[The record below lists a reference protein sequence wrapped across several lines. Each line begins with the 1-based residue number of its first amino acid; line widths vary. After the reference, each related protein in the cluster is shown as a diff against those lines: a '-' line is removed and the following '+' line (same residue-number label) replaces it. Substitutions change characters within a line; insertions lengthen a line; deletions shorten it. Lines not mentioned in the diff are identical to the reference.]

1 MDSTDQ
7 EIDARFAEQL
17 DRHLGAHLCPL
28 IEAINALIGQLV
40 EQIEARERI
49 AQSYLE
55 QNAELRIEVAKL
67 AENVAAMRNATPP
80 LDATVN

>member
-7 EIDARFAEQL
+7 EFAAH
-17 DRHLGAHLCPL
+17 RHLGVHLCPL

-40 EQIEARERI
+40 EQLEAREQI
-49 AQSYLE
+49 ARSYCE

-67 AENVAAMRNATPP
+67 AANVAAMRDATPP
-80 LDATVN
+80 ANWAN